1 MKLFFSYGHDKNETI
16 VLRLKSD
23 IEKRKHTVWID
34 KSEIKS
40 GDDWRRSITSGILD
54 SEFMVSFASNHSV
67 RKPGVCL
74 DELRIAVSV
83 KGAQVQAVLL
93 ESDVIPPTNIGYR
106 QYIDMSN
113 WMKMKDSPDFGDWYA
128 EKLKEIIEI
137 IESPETVRYAEE
149 MEYLKEKLHPD
160 YSKNTSVEENGW
172 PKVYGIGCPIRRH
185 PRSF

>member
-113 WMKMKDSPDFGDWYA
+113 WMKMKDSPDFEDWYA

-160 YSKNTSVEENGW
+160 LSSAKKERLQQEYFCGGEWLAKGVQDW
-172 PKVYGIGCPIRRH
+172 
-185 PRSF
+185 